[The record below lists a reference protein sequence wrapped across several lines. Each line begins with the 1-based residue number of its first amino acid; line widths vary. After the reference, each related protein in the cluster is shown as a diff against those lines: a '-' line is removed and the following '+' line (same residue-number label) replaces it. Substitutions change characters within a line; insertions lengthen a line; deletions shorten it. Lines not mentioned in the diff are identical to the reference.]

1 MTREESY
8 KETKVCRCICC
19 GKDVTVTKFASAAK
33 VMCDECKAN
42 GAIPNPEFVATA
54 AKSKRSESRSVYGG
68 DTKICKCTK
77 CGKDVVVTKF
87 ASAAKVMCDECK
99 GIPSGDGEAVV
110 AHAGEVN
117 MNPVIRLDKIDRTII
132 PDIREYTVTPAL
144 FKNPALRHVKCPAC
158 GHDDMKILKVM
169 DWSVFGLI
177 IHYQCPKCKLLM
189 SVSEQTKHMVH
200 YRNNGEQ
207 FDYSGESITAGMSGV
222 EGSRMSMAVMKLIQL
237 CKDNNITIEADEL
250 PPYLFEE
257 DRPVPVGYRIPRD
270 DAAIKAVDDVLKVL
284 TDTPRQGTLLDTPE
298 GSRYIQISDTKA
310 KELITKLKSLF
321 EEG

>member
-8 KETKVCRCICC
+8 KETKVCRCVCC

-33 VMCDECKAN
+33 VMCDECKTS
-42 GAIPNPEFVATA
+42 GATPNPELVAGA
-54 AKSKRSESRSVYGG
+54 AKSKRSESRSAYGG
-68 DTKICKCTK
+68 DTKICKCIK
-77 CGKDVVVTKF
+77 CGKDVTVTKF
-87 ASAAKVMCDECK
+87 ASAAKVLCDECK
-99 GIPSGDGEAVV
+99 GVPTGEDGDTTFDG
-110 AHAGEVN
+110 GVN
-117 MNPVIRLDKIDRTII
+117 MKPVINLNKIDRTII
-132 PDIREYTVTPAL
+132 PDIKEYTVTPAL
-144 FKNPALRHVKCPAC
+144 FNNSALRHVKCPAC

-177 IHYQCPKCKLLM
+177 IHYQCTKCKLLM

-200 YRNNGEQ
+200 YRNDGEQ
-207 FDYSGESITAGMSGV
+207 FDYSGESIAAGISATA
-222 EGSRMSMAVMKLIQL
+222 GSRMSMAVMKLIKL
-237 CKDNNITIEADEL
+237 CQDNNITIEADDL
-250 PPYLFEE
+250 PPYLYEE
-257 DRPVPVGYRIPRD
+257 DRPVPVGYRIPRN

-310 KELITKLKSLF
+310 NELAAKLKVLF